1 MSGLPEVTKVDA
13 RVVAD
18 SVNEAG
24 DRLTTMVVTL
34 PRSALAELNTH
45 RAFSRNSASS
55 RAVPV
60 KRMIEYVRRSPYVP
74 RAFSV
79 NKPGM
84 NAHEFI
90 EPGSPQWADVLAWWM
105 QSVETALDRAQA
117 GLELGVH
124 KQEVNRI
131 LEPYLMHTVVVSA
144 TAWDNFFDQRLATDD
159 TGAPLAYLPIYDAAA
174 AMRDARTGSAPR
186 HVAAGDWHT
195 PFITSDERAAL
206 EPHQVR
212 AVAAAR
218 SARVSYFTPTGD
230 RVVGAGPSLEADLG
244 LCERLLDPGEGSAP
258 HLSPFEHVATPATP
272 GSGNFAGWR
281 QWRADVE
288 ASRSAQESSAQNG
301 SAQESSARK
310 GSAQKV

>member
-1 MSGLPEVTKVDA
+1 MSEVTQVDA

-60 KRMIEYVRRSPYVP
+60 NRMISYVERTPYVP

-90 EPGSPQWADVLAWWM
+90 EPGSPQWADVLEWWM
-105 QSVETALDRAQA
+105 HSVRTAVDRARA

-124 KQEVNRI
+124 KQEVNRL
-131 LEPYLMHTVVVSA
+131 LEPYLMHTVVVSS
-144 TAWDNFFDQRLATDD
+144 TGWDNFFEQRLATDD

-174 AMRDARTGSAPR
+174 AMRDALTGSAPR
-186 HVAAGDWHT
+186 PVADGDWHT
-195 PFITSDERAAL
+195 PFITDEERDGLDPA
-206 EPHQVR
+206 QVR

-230 RVVGAGPSLEADLG
+230 RVVGAGPSLEADLR

-258 HLSPFEHVATPATP
+258 HMSPFEHVATPATP
-272 GSGNFAGWR
+272 GSGNFTGWR
-281 QWRADVE
+281 QWRAEVE
-288 ASRSAQESSAQNG
+288 ATRTAEV
-301 SAQESSARK
+301 R
-310 GSAQKV
+310 

>member
-1 MSGLPEVTKVDA
+1 MSGLPEVTQVDA

-18 SVNEAG
+18 SVNDAG

-60 KRMIEYVRRSPYVP
+60 KRMIEYVQRTPYVP

-90 EPGSPQWADVLAWWM
+90 EPGSPRWPDVHEWWM
-105 QSVETALDRAQA
+105 RSVETALGQARA

-131 LEPYLMHTVVVSA
+131 LEPYLMHTVVISS
-144 TAWDNFFDQRLATDD
+144 TEWDNFFAQRLDTDD
-159 TGAPLAYLPIYDAAA
+159 TGAPLAYLPIYDAAS
-174 AMRDARTGSAPR
+174 AMKDALAGSAPLP
-186 HVAAGDWHT
+186 VAQGDWHT
-195 PFITSDERAAL
+195 PFITADERDAL
-206 EPHQVR
+206 APEQVR

-230 RVVGAGPSLEADLG
+230 RVVGAGPSIDADLR
-244 LCERLLDPGEGSAP
+244 LYERLLNPGQGSAL

-272 GSGNFAGWR
+272 GSGNFTGWR

-288 ASRSAQESSAQNG
+288 AGAVT
-301 SAQESSARK
+301 ARP
-310 GSAQKV
+310 APAR

>member
-1 MSGLPEVTKVDA
+1 MPEVTQVGA
-13 RVVAD
+13 EVVAD
-18 SVNEAG
+18 SVNGAG

-60 KRMIEYVRRSPYVP
+60 ARMIEYVRRSPYLP

-90 EPGSPQWADVLAWWM
+90 EPGSPRWAEVLDWWM
-105 QSVETALDRAQA
+105 GSVATALERAQA
-117 GLELGVH
+117 GLDLGVH

-131 LEPYLMHTVVVSA
+131 LEPYLMHTVVLSSTGWA
-144 TAWDNFFDQRLATDD
+144 NFFDQRLATDES
-159 TGAPLAYLPIYDAAA
+159 GAPLAYLPIYDAAA
-174 AMRDARTGSAPR
+174 AMREALAGSTPR
-186 HVAAGDWHT
+186 PVAGGDWHT
-195 PFITSDERAAL
+195 PFLTPGERDTL
-206 EPHQVR
+206 GPEQVR
-212 AVAAAR
+212 AVSAAR
-218 SARVSYFTPTGD
+218 CARVSYFTPTGD
-230 RVVGAGPSLEADLG
+230 RVVGAGPSLEADLQ
-244 LCERLLDPGEGSAP
+244 LCERLLDPGQGSAP

-272 GSGNFAGWR
+272 GSGNFTGWR

-288 ASRSAQESSAQNG
+288 TGRVSAGAG
-301 SAQESSARK
+301 SAP
-310 GSAQKV
+310 V

>member
-1 MSGLPEVTKVDA
+1 VSGLPEVTQVNAK
-13 RVVAD
+13 VVAD

-24 DRLTTMVVTL
+24 NRLTTMVVTL

-60 KRMIEYVRRSPYVP
+60 QRMIEYVQRSPYVP

-79 NKPGM
+79 NQPGM

-90 EPGSPQWADVLAWWM
+90 EPDSPQWADVLAWWT
-105 QSVETALDRAQA
+105 QSVETALCQARA

-131 LEPYLMHTVVVSA
+131 LEPYLMHTVVISS
-144 TAWDNFFDQRLATDD
+144 TEWDNFFDQRLATDD
-159 TGAPLAYLPIYDAAA
+159 AGAPLAYLPIYDAAA
-174 AMRDARTGSAPR
+174 AMKDALAGSAPR
-186 HVAAGDWHT
+186 AVAEGDWHT
-195 PFITSDERAAL
+195 PFITTDERNVL
-206 EPHQVR
+206 DPEQVR

-230 RVVGAGPSLEADLG
+230 RVIGAGPSLVADLR
-244 LCERLLDPGEGSAP
+244 LCERLLSPGEGSAP

-272 GSGNFAGWR
+272 GSGNFTGWR

-288 ASRSAQESSAQNG
+288 ASRSSQEP
-301 SAQESSARK
+301 
-310 GSAQKV
+310 

>member
-1 MSGLPEVTKVDA
+1 MPEVTKVDA

-105 QSVETALDRAQA
+105 RSVETALDRAQA

-131 LEPYLMHTVVVSA
+131 LEPYLMHTVVVSG

-174 AMRDARTGSAPR
+174 AMRDARTGSTPR

-288 ASRSAQESSAQNG
+288 ASRSAQ
-301 SAQESSARK
+301 K

>member
-1 MSGLPEVTKVDA
+1 MPEVTQVDA
-13 RVVAD
+13 SVVAD
-18 SVNEAG
+18 SVSDG
-24 DRLTTMVVTL
+24 GHRLTTMVVTL

-60 KRMIEYVRRSPYVP
+60 QRMIEYVQRSPYVP

-90 EPGSPQWADVLAWWM
+90 EPGSPQWAEVLAWWLR
-105 QSVETALDRAQA
+105 SVEIAVEQARA

-131 LEPYLMHTVVVSA
+131 LEPYLMHTVVISS
-144 TAWDNFFDQRLATDD
+144 TEWDNFFGQRLATDE
-159 TGAPLAYLPIYDAAA
+159 TGAPLAYLPIYDAAS
-174 AMRDARTGSAPR
+174 AMKDALVGSTPR
-186 HVAAGDWHT
+186 CVAGGDWHT
-195 PFITSDERAAL
+195 PFVTADERDQL
-206 EPHQVR
+206 EPDQVR

-230 RVVGAGPSLEADLG
+230 RVVGAGPSLDADLR
-244 LCERLLDPGEGSAP
+244 LCERLLDPGQGSAP
-258 HLSPFEHVATPATP
+258 HLSPFEHVATPAEA
-272 GSGNFAGWR
+272 GSGNFTGWR

-288 ASRSAQESSAQNG
+288 AGWSSP
-301 SAQESSARK
+301 RH
-310 GSAQKV
+310 

>member
-1 MSGLPEVTKVDA
+1 MPEVTQVDA
-13 RVVAD
+13 KVVAD
-18 SVNEAG
+18 SVNETG

-60 KRMIEYVRRSPYVP
+60 ERMIEYVQRSPYVP

-90 EPGSPQWADVLAWWM
+90 EPGSPQWTDVLAWWT
-105 QSVETALDRAQA
+105 QSVEIAVRQARA

-131 LEPYLMHTVVVSA
+131 LEPYLMHTVVISG
-144 TAWDNFFDQRLATDD
+144 TEWNNFFEQRLATDD
-159 TGAPLAYLPIYDAAA
+159 TGAPLAYLPIYDAAV
-174 AMRDARTGSAPR
+174 AMRDALTGSAPR
-186 HVAAGDWHT
+186 TVASGEWHT
-195 PFITSDERAAL
+195 PFITPAERDVLA
-206 EPHQVR
+206 PDQVR

-230 RVVGAGPSLEADLG
+230 RVVGAGPSLEADLR

-258 HLSPFEHVATPATP
+258 HLSPFEHVATPAAP
-272 GSGNFAGWR
+272 GSGNFTGWR

-288 ASRSAQESSAQNG
+288 AKRGALSPSPLR
-301 SAQESSARK
+301 R
-310 GSAQKV
+310 